1 MQINLATFR
10 ESLPKNDPPPK
21 LEHYSPGVFRAIE
34 AAHYESLSN
43 QVDWG
48 SFTLEEAEQALE
60 YAMGYV
66 GDDCDYD
73 FDEDPRPNEWNAIH
87 QFLHSTEA
95 IYRIKETK
103 PERQTSEVQFF

>member
-1 MQINLATFR
+1 
-10 ESLPKNDPPPK
+10 
-21 LEHYSPGVFRAIE
+21 
-34 AAHYESLSN
+34 
-43 QVDWG
+43 
-48 SFTLEEAEQALE
+48 
-60 YAMGYV
+60 MGYV